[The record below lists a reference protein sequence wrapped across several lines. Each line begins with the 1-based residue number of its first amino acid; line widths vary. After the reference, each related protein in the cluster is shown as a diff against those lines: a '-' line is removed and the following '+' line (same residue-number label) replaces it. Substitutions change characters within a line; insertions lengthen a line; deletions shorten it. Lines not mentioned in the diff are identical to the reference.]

1 MISKADN
8 SHNVVKKKQ
17 TTPLKSGLVLAI
29 KLSEKK
35 EMLAA
40 TITDNDRIGP
50 SLASF
55 VLYWAG
61 WASLK
66 IFMTAGIHI
75 LICWAFFSAEISIR
89 SFNSMARGSQLSLLF
104 YRTHHHHHP
113 SSKL

>member
-40 TITDNDRIGP
+40 TITDNDRIGQP
-50 SLASF
+50 SLATF
-55 VLYWAG
+55 VLYWAPVQ
-61 WASLK
+61 SS
-66 IFMTAGIHI
+66 
-75 LICWAFFSAEISIR
+75 FFENFYDCR
-89 SFNSMARGSQLSLLF
+89 NPYFNMLA
-104 YRTHHHHHP
+104 
-113 SSKL
+113 